1 MARPSSAARI
11 LASNTAAEAFAHAGA
26 EGVPLGHAVA
36 HAGSE
41 TAAAVVAGKPIE
53 IEIAVFDRD
62 GRLVGH
68 APFAP
73 AHENPPLKRRR

>member
-1 MARPSSAARI
+1 MPKLTASRLGDEVAR
-11 LASNTAAEAFAHAGA
+11 AGWD
-26 EGVPLGHAVA
+26 
-36 HAGSE
+36 
-41 TAAAVVAGKPIE
+41 TAAAVLAGKTVAGEPVE

-73 AHENPPLKRRR
+73 AHAAPPLKRRR

>member
-1 MARPSSAARI
+1 MP
-11 LASNTAAEAFAHAGA
+11 
-26 EGVPLGHAVA
+26 
-36 HAGSE
+36 SE
-41 TAAAVVAGKPIE
+41 TASRSAMRLRARRTRRAANVVAGKPIE

-73 AHENPPLKRRR
+73 AHAAPPLKRRR